1 MRNCDSFAIPSR
13 PRQLNFF
20 PFQIVH
26 CLVCFF
32 FLFFSPVV
40 LRHCTDRLTISP
52 LISVGMGGRLAR
64 GQQKKEEKP
73 HGGRSP
79 LFLPFLVCTKK
90 KKKIHF
96 YSLLLRE
103 LKRSGRG
110 GTGGINT
117 RANVIP
123 RYKSRWVFRLRGKR
137 EREQQHPKQQGI
149 LLASRGNF
157 PPLCHCRLPYS
168 LLLRLTAR
176 IFNLLPRL
184 PPSGNTP
191 NEFCTIS
198 SCS

>member
-90 KKKIHF
+90 EEEDT
-96 YSLLLRE
+96 LLLSVAQRTE
-103 LKRSGRG
+103 RSGRG

-137 EREQQHPKQQGI
+137 EREQQHPSSKGY
-149 LLASRGNF
+149 
-157 PPLCHCRLPYS
+157 C
-168 LLLRLTAR
+168 
-176 IFNLLPRL
+176 LLPGATFHL
-184 PPSGNTP
+184 YAIVDCLILS
-191 NEFCTIS
+191 FS
-198 SCS
+198 V